1 MKITKKEVYR
11 IYGKEN
17 AILLGYC
24 EIQYIQNYLTK
35 IGYTERKEGWAAD
48 IFELPE
54 PYNNIVICTGY
65 APFGIKSEKA
75 LKVCKRWNELY
86 YNYNFKQKE
95 RMIKRF
101 AHELSKALANK

>member
-1 MKITKKEVYR
+1 MRTFFAQVETRYR
-11 IYGKEN
+11 
-17 AILLGYC
+17 AIKDCPFIAKVFGGYMCFESESDYRVWKNQGYC

-54 PYNNIVICTGY
+54 PYNTGY

-75 LKVCKRWNELY
+75 FKVCKRWNELY
-86 YNYNFKQKE
+86 CNYNFKQK
-95 RMIKRF
+95 
-101 AHELSKALANK
+101 